1 MKNSN
6 ITYLTDVV
14 LITCVVNRGRG
25 DEAIEFAKEVGLVG
39 AIVYHARGEGVRER
53 LGLLGIAVETE
64 KDIVTMVSPV
74 DNRDL
79 VINHLYTKLGLDRAG
94 AGVIYATPLDKMA
107 TYIPDDILQKMQK
120 EASE

>member
-25 DEAIEFAKEVGLVG
+25 DEAIDFAKEVGLIG

-120 EASE
+120 ETSK

>member
-120 EASE
+120 EASK

>member
-25 DEAIEFAKEVGLVG
+25 DEAIEFAKEVGLIG

-120 EASE
+120 ETSK

>member
-25 DEAIEFAKEVGLVG
+25 DEVIDFAKEVGLIG

-120 EASE
+120 EASK

>member
-25 DEAIEFAKEVGLVG
+25 DEVIDFAKEVGLIG

-120 EASE
+120 ETSK

>member
-107 TYIPDDILQKMQK
+107 TYIPNDILQKMQK
-120 EASE
+120 EESK

>member
-25 DEAIEFAKEVGLVG
+25 DEAIEFAKEVGLIG

-53 LGLLGIAVETE
+53 LGLLGIAIETE

-79 VINHLYTKLGLDRAG
+79 VMSHLYKKLSLDRPG
-94 AGVIYATPLDKMA
+94 AGVVYATPLDKMA
-107 TYIPDDILQKMQK
+107 TYIPDDILHKMQK
-120 EASE
+120 GTSK